1 MSLPSVLTS
10 KPQGFISSDNKS
22 LEMMSELVAPSFR
35 KRSLPPLARENAVQV
50 LGASVDL
57 DMFSNILVEN
67 PDITY
72 DKETLLS
79 SLAGCVRAQN
89 VCAVLIMI
97 FTILPICKILPFTN
111 AGPAH
116 LRLLGLENSRIMS
129 LHESLSAAAN

>member
-1 MSLPSVLTS
+1 M
-10 KPQGFISSDNKS
+10 FI
-22 LEMMSELVAPSFR
+22 
-35 KRSLPPLARENAVQV
+35 
-50 LGASVDL
+50 
-57 DMFSNILVEN
+57 NILVEN

-129 LHESLSAAAN
+129 LHESLSAVANQPNSPANSTSQKDTLLQMNRHINVSVCDPFSCRLFINCALLSEALHV